1 MKTALQEWIEW
12 LKAYEYELPLEL
24 QVKAKELLEKEKE
37 QIMNAYLQGS
47 FDDGPD
53 SNNAEQYYNQTYH
66 EEDDWGG
73 LSNEEL
79 IGDDEIPKF

>member
-37 QIMNAYLQGS
+37 QIEIA
-47 FDDGPD
+47 FDLGRDEVTSVFLIDGED
-53 SNNAEQYYNQTYH
+53 YYNKSYNQNQT
-66 EEDDWGG
+66 ENGAQ
-73 LSNEEL
+73 
-79 IGDDEIPKF
+79 